1 MELASRRDSFSPAR
15 MTVVTPDGRASA
27 RKSASNKEGPVLMRR
42 TFSRCGADWRV
53 RRFSTNTMQ
62 PPKASGKNISKAERS
77 KLSEVEKRKLRNS
90 ASETIE
96 RPQEIRL
103 IRL

>member
-1 MELASRRDSFSPAR
+1 M
-15 MTVVTPDGRASA
+15 
-27 RKSASNKEGPVLMRR
+27 
-42 TFSRCGADWRV
+42 

-62 PPKASGKNISKAERS
+62 PPKASGRNISKAERS
-77 KLSEVEKRKLRNS
+77 KLSEVENSRPRNS

-103 IRL
+103 IRLRCSMPTALGRPVEPDV